1 MSLDINTS
9 ATSGHR
15 PACAVLTCEENVT
28 ADSSSTPVHRA
39 ISSMKILKSEH
50 SSTTEDSHRLN
61 RDFVVALTS
70 EQPNI
75 SSVSDGMKVDG
86 VLEAKQAS
94 LRLEMFNKADCS
106 AQFSCEMRTADDQGN
121 EFVHVTRLRRLPE
134 QLEGQNGGSS
144 MTSGV
149 MSQQLVLLQQQM
161 TLLGA
166 SLVRKFEDLETRLG
180 GKFEDLE
187 TRLGG
192 KFEDLETRLG
202 GKFEDLET
210 RLGGKFEDL
219 ETRLGG
225 KFEDLETRLGGK
237 FEDLETRLGG
247 KFQDAEIDLD
257 NTHTVLNSVSVQ
269 ETRSDGKSKVF
280 GGNVGELETLLE
292 NRLGSLETRLNAQF
306 GDLEV
311 HLDSNLLGIKNKM
324 QSVQYQ
330 IQSKVDTTAA
340 DMLSHLEANLSAS
353 YVNEHALAQRFDK
366 FEKNLAEFSR
376 EIKATDRKNSSWDQS
391 TINDLIVATENI
403 VNVSKDMSHRVNS
416 EFSLLCKNMY
426 SVFKQLVTRFPNS
439 SNENLFADCD
449 HLVDSKLTIPFE

>member
-15 PACAVLTCEENVT
+15 PACAVLTCEENFT

-39 ISSMKILKSEH
+39 ISSMKIFKSEH
-50 SSTTEDSHRLN
+50 SSATEDDIRLN
-61 RDFVVALTS
+61 RDVVVALTS

-75 SSVSDGMKVDG
+75 SSVSVEIKVDG

-94 LRLEMFNKADCS
+94 LRLEIFKKADCS
-106 AQFSCEMRTADDQGN
+106 ALFSCEMRTADDQGN
-121 EFVHVTRLRRLPE
+121 EFVHVTRLRRLSE
-134 QLEGQNGGSS
+134 QLDGQNGGSS

-187 TRLGG
+187 TRLGS

-210 RLGGKFEDL
+210 RLSGKFEDS

-225 KFEDLETRLGGK
+225 KFEDLETRLSGK
-237 FEDLETRLGG
+237 FEDS
-247 KFQDAEIDLD
+247 EIDLD
-257 NTHTVLNSVSVQ
+257 NTLTVLNSVSVE

-280 GGNVGELETLLE
+280 GGNVGALETLLE

-306 GDLEV
+306 GGLEG

-330 IQSKVDTTAA
+330 IQSKIETNAV

-366 FEKNLAEFSR
+366 FEENLAEFRR
-376 EIKATDRKNSSWDQS
+376 EMKAADRKNSSWDQS

-416 EFSLLCKNMY
+416 DFSLLCKNMY
-426 SVFKQLVTRFPNS
+426 SLLRLQAAGYKIT
-439 SNENLFADCD
+439 
-449 HLVDSKLTIPFE
+449 